1 MTGKWIIRPFQPG
14 DQDAARRLIL
24 DGLGEHFG
32 FIDETRNPDLDD
44 IARHY
49 LAAGHAFIV
58 AEADDKI
65 VGTGGLIAYGAG
77 TGRIVRMSVSHDH
90 RRLGIGRAVV
100 ARLLDLARE
109 RGYSRV
115 VVRTEPDWAAAIG
128 LYTSFGFAEY
138 DRDDEDI
145 YFSVML

>member
-1 MTGKWIIRPFQPG
+1 VIIRLFKPA
-14 DQDAARRLIL
+14 DQAAARRLIL
-24 DGLGEHFG
+24 EGLGEHFG

-49 LAAGHAFIV
+49 LAAGHAFLV
-58 AEADDKI
+58 AEADGELI
-65 VGTGGLIAYGAG
+65 GTGGLIAFSAD
-77 TGRIVRMSVSHDH
+77 TGRIVRMSVSRDH
-90 RRLGIGRAVV
+90 RRRGVGRAVV

-115 VVRTEPDWAAAIG
+115 VVRTEPDWTAAIG

-145 YFSVML
+145 YFSLML